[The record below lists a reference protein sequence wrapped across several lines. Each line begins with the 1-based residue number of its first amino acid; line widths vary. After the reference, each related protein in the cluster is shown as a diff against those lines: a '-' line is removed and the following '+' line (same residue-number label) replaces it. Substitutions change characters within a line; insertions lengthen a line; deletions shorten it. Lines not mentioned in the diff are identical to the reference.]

1 MRELVLQS
9 DYRVELT
16 LMPQGSTEASL
27 AETLRPS
34 QHPSL
39 SSQDRQGKHS
49 AFHLERDYVSSAFA
63 RWRGL
68 LITPTHNTSS
78 ATCTESPGD

>member
-1 MRELVLQS
+1 
-9 DYRVELT
+9 
-16 LMPQGSTEASL
+16 MPLGSTEASL

-49 AFHLERDYVSSAFA
+49 AFHLERESKLAVRSLERPLNYSYSQHFICTISS
-63 RWRGL
+63 
-68 LITPTHNTSS
+68 
-78 ATCTESPGD
+78 CTERPGDHIYEL